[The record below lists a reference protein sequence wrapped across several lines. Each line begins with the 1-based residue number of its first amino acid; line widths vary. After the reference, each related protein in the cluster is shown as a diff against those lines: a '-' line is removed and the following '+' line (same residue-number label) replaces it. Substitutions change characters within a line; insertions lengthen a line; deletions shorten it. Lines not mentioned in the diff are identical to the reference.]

1 MNEMNALA
9 ELGEQLDPPT
19 ALPPADVRR
28 RVMTATTQRRQ
39 FAWPRL
45 AATTPRRRFTWPR
58 LAVAGALAAVVT
70 GAVLAGQ
77 VIGVGDRP
85 PVSSAQAAEV
95 LRGAADHAKRGP
107 VVPVR
112 GDQFIFVES
121 IATTVSLDLSGA
133 NAPEFEARK
142 RRIWL
147 SVDGVH
153 DGLVSSQP
161 RDGSG
166 DWSEHEITGC
176 RDGVMKVTKGPKTGE
191 VACQPSP
198 GYRADLPTDPGA
210 MLAYLRAQGGS
221 KNGPDQDAFT
231 AAGDLIREAYL
242 QPAVLAAVFEAVG
255 RIPGVTVAGTVT
267 DEAGRSG
274 LAITRDEVQGSRVE
288 LIFDPK
294 TYAYLGERHVVR
306 ESQDGL
312 RPGQVTN
319 STAVLKVAVVPAAG
333 RLP

>member
-9 ELGEQLDPPT
+9 ELGTQLDPPT

-28 RVMTATTQRRQ
+28 RVMTATTQRR
-39 FAWPRL
+39 
-45 AATTPRRRFTWPR
+45 RFTWPR
-58 LAVAGALAAVVT
+58 LAVAGGLAAVLT

-77 VIGVGDRP
+77 VIGVGDHP

-95 LRGAADHAKRGP
+95 LRGASAQARRGP

-121 IATTVSLDLSGA
+121 IATSVSIDLSGTD
-133 NAPEFEARK
+133 APEFEARE
-142 RRIWL
+142 RRVWL

-153 DGLVSSQP
+153 DGRVSSRP
-161 RDGSG
+161 RDGAG

-176 RDGVMKVTKGPKTGE
+176 RDGVMKETKGPKTVE
-191 VACQPSP
+191 VACRPSP
-198 GYRADLPTDPGA
+198 GYRADLPTEAGA
-210 MLAYLRAQGGS
+210 MLAYLRSQGGS

-294 TYAYLGERHVVR
+294 TYAYLGERHVVLR
-306 ESQDGL
+306 SQDGL
-312 RPGQVTN
+312 RPGQVSD
-319 STAVLKVAVVPAAG
+319 STAVLRVAVVPAAG